1 MCYQWSH
8 RNSTMDIVNALIWK
22 GYIFFKAA
30 TKIQNKTVDFNGRF
44 YNVFS
49 LVRKSE
55 SHRSVK
61 IDLPF
66 SLILAS
72 FVISLI
78 HIHFTLF
85 YLRIICF

>member
-1 MCYQWSH
+1 MLSVDTQKL
-8 RNSTMDIVNALIWK
+8 NN
-22 GYIFFKAA
+22 GYRVYMERIHFFFKAA